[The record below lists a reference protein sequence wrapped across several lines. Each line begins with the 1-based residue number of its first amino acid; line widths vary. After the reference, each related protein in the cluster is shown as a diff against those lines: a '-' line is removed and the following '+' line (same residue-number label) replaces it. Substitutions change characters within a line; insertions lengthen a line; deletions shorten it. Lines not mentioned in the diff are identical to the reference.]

1 MKKLRISVLMHER
14 FVPPDSIEGL
24 DEKQVAPFKTEFDVT
39 TGLRNLGHE
48 VHPLGVGDDLAPI
61 RTTLRDF
68 KPDVVFNLLEEFAG
82 IDTHVPFVLGYLEL
96 AGQPYTGCNPRGMM
110 VSCNKALTKKI
121 LRYHRIRAPEFV
133 VVPCGKKMRLP
144 SKVPYPA
151 IVKSATSHGSV
162 GIAQAS
168 VVNDEQKLVDR
179 VAFVHEQLATDA
191 IVEQYIEGRELYV
204 GVLGNQRLQM
214 LPIWEI
220 HFANLAEGAPRIV
233 TEKMKWDYDYQ
244 ARTGISTQAAV
255 DLPAGAEKALP
266 SLCKRIYRALGQ
278 TGYARMDLR
287 VTPEGHAYLL
297 ESNPNPQ
304 LAYGEDF
311 AESANALGID
321 YEGLL
326 QRIVRLGLRSRETW
340 NG

>member
-1 MKKLRISVLMHER
+1 MKKLRISVLMHQR

-61 RTTLRDF
+61 RSTLRDF
-68 KPDVVFNLLEEFAG
+68 KPDLVFNLLEEFAG
-82 IDTHVPFVLGYLEL
+82 CDTHVPFVLGYLEL
-96 AGQPYTGCNPRGMM
+96 AGQLYTGCNPRGMM
-110 VSCNKALTKKI
+110 ISCNKALTKKI
-121 LRYHRIRAPEFV
+121 LRYHRIRSPEFLV
-133 VVPCGKKMRLP
+133 APLGKKMRLSP
-144 SKVPYPA
+144 RFAYPM

-168 VVNDEQKLVDR
+168 VVGDEPKLRER
-179 VAFVHEQLATDA
+179 VAFIHEQLATDA
-191 IVEQYIEGRELYV
+191 IIEQYIEGRELYV
-204 GVLGNQRLQM
+204 GVVGNHRLLT

-220 HFANLAEGAPRIV
+220 HFANLTEGAPRIV

-244 ARTGISTQAAV
+244 ERTGVTTRAAEA
-255 DLPAGAEKALP
+255 LPAGSQKAIP
-266 SLCKRIYRALGQ
+266 NICKRIYRALGQ

-287 VTPEGHAYLL
+287 LTEDGQVYLL

-311 AESANALGID
+311 AESAHAAGIT
-321 YEGLL
+321 YEKLL
-326 QRIVRLGLRSRETW
+326 QRILNLGLQSRDSW